1 MTYVSPAG
9 EFTCVEYQ
17 GQRGYVLTSY
27 IARSGGAPAVN
38 PATGDRPTRRKRRR
52 PDRYGEGMAGEAYV
66 RQ

>member
-38 PATGDRPTRRKRRR
+38 PAPETAPPAESGGGLIDTAK
-52 PDRYGEGMAGEAYV
+52 EWLEKLM
-66 RQ
+66 